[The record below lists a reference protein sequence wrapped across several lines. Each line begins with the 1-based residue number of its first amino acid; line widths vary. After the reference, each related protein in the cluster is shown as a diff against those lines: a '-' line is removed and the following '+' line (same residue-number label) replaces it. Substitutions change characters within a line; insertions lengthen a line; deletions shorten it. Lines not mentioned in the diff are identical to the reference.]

1 MTPPQSRT
9 PTLPKRSFS
18 ILYVRWLRA
27 PCSLQMYMRPK
38 SFAMLNRL
46 SLLKSARAHSCYVHF
61 LCSWHYRSWRLRC
74 ESANGTQHTSLRAH
88 RPPLCCLL
96 PMVKRDIR
104 RPVLFPSAFLQLSA
118 AYFFSS
124 EGQYNGALLLLHDSD
139 HSWMIGHFNSLKC
152 ISCSWFE
159 AVSDTEL

>member
-9 PTLPKRSFS
+9 PTLLKRSFS
-18 ILYVRWLRA
+18 ILYERWLWA
-27 PCSLQMYMRPK
+27 PCSLQMYIRPE
-38 SFAMLNRL
+38 SLAILNRL
-46 SLLKSARAHSCYVHF
+46 SLLKSARAHSYYVHF

-74 ESANGTQHTSLRAH
+74 ASANGTQHTGLRAH

-104 RPVLFPSAFLQLSA
+104 RSVLCPSAFLQMLA

-124 EGQYNGALLLLHDSD
+124 VGQYNGPLLLLRDND
-139 HSWMIGHFNSLKC
+139 HSWMIGHSNSLKC